1 MNKHID
7 EFKELEKFA
16 EVSEKE
22 LINIQGGGGESI
34 LKRLS
39 NLFSNKK

>member
-7 EFKELEKFA
+7 EF
-16 EVSEKE
+16 KE